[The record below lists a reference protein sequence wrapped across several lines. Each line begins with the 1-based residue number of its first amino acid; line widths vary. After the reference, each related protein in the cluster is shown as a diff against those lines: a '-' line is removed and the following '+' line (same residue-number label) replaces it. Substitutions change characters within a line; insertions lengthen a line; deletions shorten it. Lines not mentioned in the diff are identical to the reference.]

1 MGRTWSQ
8 QHEMANDIKTWHEL
22 VGGKRGGGACA
33 TLGNKR

>member
-22 VGGKRGGGACA
+22 VGRKGGGACA